1 MKKQSISILFALF
14 LIILISVSCSSA
26 QVDYEVVIVEEVI
39 YNFQE
44 DFFGTWHYPKNNMY
58 YTITSET
65 LEGYMTSDKTG
76 FTARIS
82 EWKLIENSEPNRDE
96 YPKGYA
102 ITATIEKMTGGWW
115 IGIGDTYTW
124 IWYMCTGK
132 ERIIT
137 GDGDTVYF
145 RQ

>member
-1 MKKQSISILFALF
+1 MKKQPISILFALF
-14 LIILISVSCSSA
+14 LISLISVSCSSTPVIDDVI
-26 QVDYEVVIVEEVI
+26 VDEVV

-44 DFFGTWHYPKNNMY
+44 DFFGTWYYPKNSMY

-65 LEGYMTSDKTG
+65 LEGYMPSDRTG
-76 FTARIS
+76 FTARII
-82 EWKLIENSEPNRDE
+82 EWKLVESSGRSHNE

-102 ITATIEKMTGGWW
+102 ITATMEKMTGGWW

-124 IWYMCTGK
+124 IWYMSTDK

-137 GDGDTVYF
+137 EDGDTVYF